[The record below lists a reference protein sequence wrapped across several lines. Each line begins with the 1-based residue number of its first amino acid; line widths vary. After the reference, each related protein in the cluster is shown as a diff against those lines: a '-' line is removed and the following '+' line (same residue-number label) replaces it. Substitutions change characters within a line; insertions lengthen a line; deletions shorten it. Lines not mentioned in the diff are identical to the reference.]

1 MPKRKKPDIVVWDEE
16 RGYYAKELTYGSN
29 LSAPVIK
36 IDDVKGWR
44 QKEVTNVNNQ
54 FLNKY
59 EELKTEASKLLEE
72 YKWNE
77 LIYTHVEYSFLPVI
91 GHTYHLYKRPN
102 EVLFLSLIEPNQW
115 KMEYIGS
122 FKLDSSNKWNKL

>member
-1 MPKRKKPDIVVWDEE
+1 MSKKKKPDIVVWDEE

-36 IDDVKGWR
+36 IDNVKGWR

-91 GHTYHLYKRPN
+91 GHMYHLYKRPN
-102 EVLFLSLIEPNQW
+102 DVLFLSLIEPNQW